1 MSVLSP
7 PGTGVGAESRAKY
20 WYLMGRAHDVL
31 PAHSPTA
38 ETALARAV
46 KLDQQLVEAWN
57 QLGETYWKRDN
68 VKEARNCF
76 QGALAKVC

>member
-1 MSVLSP
+1 
-7 PGTGVGAESRAKY
+7 
-20 WYLMGRAHDVL
+20 MGRAHDVL
-31 PAHSPTA
+31 PAHSPSA

-76 QGALAKVC
+76 QGALAKVCRLSFILNLIFRTRINVKKNNK